1 MKLMAPQ
8 YVQPYVKTN
17 KNERRDAE
25 AIAEAVT
32 RRSRRLGPIKEVEP
46 PALQAWHRVRARLMG
61 ARTALVNARRGRLA
75 EYGIVVP
82 PGGNAFRKAVRAK
95 RDAAH
100 AKRTALSRE
109 RFSTRFDELVKLEA
123 ALADSDDPREALA
136 HRHPECQR
144 LLPIPGIGPSTATAR
159 IAAVSDV
166 GVFTHGRHF
175 AAWLGLVPKQHATG
189 GQTRL

>member
-1 MKLMAPQ
+1 MRGEGLAFRAKLPRGTVGMEACGGSPSWARQGREQGHAVKLMAPQ

-17 KNERRDAE
+17 KNELRDAE

-75 EYGIVVP
+75 EYGIVGP

-109 RFSTRFDELVKLEA
+109 RFSTRLDELGKLEA
-123 ALADSDDPREALA
+123 ALAD
-136 HRHPECQR
+136 
-144 LLPIPGIGPSTATAR
+144 
-159 IAAVSDV
+159 
-166 GVFTHGRHF
+166 
-175 AAWLGLVPKQHATG
+175 
-189 GQTRL
+189 